1 MKKLILFCFAIILS
15 LGWNSC
21 GKDNSSNDNIVVY
34 KIPVDIAARYVAMAF
49 CNASAG
55 INSHLENAAAFTAQ
69 GHGSF
74 DTSFTVKKLD
84 SAAAVKYQ
92 YQVVYTLARLTTL
105 PPKVTFD
112 YTANGSF
119 SSDAIQSQ
127 DEQTGN
133 NWQFTTLD
141 QSQLTLNGSGTD
153 GGQQYA
159 LLEKVFFTSDITYTL
174 QNVMI
179 DKLTCIAASGTGQIT
194 IRGSGPGGVAYSYS
208 GTLTFN
214 GNRKAELILG
224 GSTFYINLS
233 TGSITK

>member
-1 MKKLILFCFAIILS
+1 MKKLILFCFAIVLS
-15 LGWNSC
+15 LGLNSC
-21 GKDNSSNDNIVVY
+21 GKDSSSSDNIVVY
-34 KIPVDIAARYVAMAF
+34 KLPVDIAARYVAMAF

-55 INSHLENAAAFTAQ
+55 INLHLENAAAFTAQ
-69 GHGSF
+69 GIGSF
-74 DTSFTVKKLD
+74 DSTFTLKKLD

-92 YQVVYTLARLTTL
+92 YQVIYTLARLTTS

-127 DEQTGN
+127 DEQSGN
-133 NWQFTTLD
+133 NWEFTTLD
-141 QSQLTLNGSGTD
+141 QSQLTVNGSGTD

-159 LLEKVFFTSDITYTL
+159 LLEKVLFSSNIIYTFT
-174 QNVMI
+174 NVMM
-179 DKLTCIAASGTGQIT
+179 DKLTYMAASGTAQIS
-194 IRGSGPGGVAYSYS
+194 IRGAGPGDVGFSYS

-224 GSTFYINLS
+224 GSTFSISLS